1 MLKKVSWVWK
11 FGGFDDPSKGGMWGM
26 ERGSPR
32 TTVASSTE
40 CALLGSA
47 SSGLLGLI
55 LTTPEET
62 GTCQKADII
71 CPR

>member
-11 FGGFDDPSKGGMWGM
+11 FGRFDDPSKGGMWGM
-26 ERGSPR
+26 EGGSLR

-47 SSGLLGLI
+47 S
-55 LTTPEET
+55 
-62 GTCQKADII
+62 CQVDSLV
-71 CPR
+71 

>member
-47 SSGLLGLI
+47 S
-55 LTTPEET
+55 
-62 GTCQKADII
+62 CQVDSLV
-71 CPR
+71 